1 MQRCTPVAKN
11 RTNNKIDLYMSTS
24 TDYGSTAVHLIH
36 PSDAR
41 TLNTSPPFPKRR
53 GLKNQIKERQVFVM
67 NTKHIFEGKVT
78 VKKLQKSHDQ
88 DGYRFV
94 IEDGKISRIEK
105 GDKHEDR

>member
-1 MQRCTPVAKN
+1 
-11 RTNNKIDLYMSTS
+11 
-24 TDYGSTAVHLIH
+24 
-36 PSDAR
+36 
-41 TLNTSPPFPKRR
+41 
-53 GLKNQIKERQVFVM
+53 M

-94 IEDGKISRIEK
+94 IEGGKISRIEK